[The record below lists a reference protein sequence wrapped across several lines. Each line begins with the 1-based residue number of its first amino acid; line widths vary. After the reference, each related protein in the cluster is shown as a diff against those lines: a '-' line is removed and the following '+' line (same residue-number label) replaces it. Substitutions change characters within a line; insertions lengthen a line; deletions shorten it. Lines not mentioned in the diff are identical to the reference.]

1 MKPTKNLP
9 NDFGI
14 IYNLFI
20 YYIMANYIIKLYLVS
35 TIFLILISLN
45 SFVFADYRKDVDLE
59 FLKQSDNADL
69 EVLIKYLISDKDG
82 NERFTELLTYNEKY
96 KKHYPNHRKYWDL
109 IAAEFQL
116 YGGNSFMNIYRGDK
130 GILYREILID
140 VIDEF
145 DVIYDA
151 SMTTEEIEISLLAK
165 ILQDSL
171 KNVDDRKIREE
182 NEEVRTCLIILKK
195 LPSDAKLAS
204 AMRTC
209 MKNLDFKYKIA
220 TNVAKLTAKKLGVN
234 LTTKAILIKVI
245 GRAGLLISLV
255 MDVISISDP
264 AYRVTVPSVIQ
275 IAYIR
280 QKLAYIAY
288 MRKSQKNNNYYKIM
302 GYVVFLVLL
311 IGGIIVFLNKRRRAR
326 IKSG

>member
-1 MKPTKNLP
+1 M
-9 NDFGI
+9 
-14 IYNLFI
+14 YNTI
-20 YYIMANYIIKLYLVS
+20 
-35 TIFLILISLN
+35 IFLILMSL
-45 SFVFADYRKDVDLE
+45 SYLVFADYRKDIDLE
-59 FLKQSDNADL
+59 FLKHSDNADL
-69 EVLIKYLISDKDG
+69 EVLMKYLISDEDG
-82 NERFTELLTYNEKY
+82 NERFTEFLTYNEKY

-130 GILYREILID
+130 GVLYREILID

-171 KNVDDRKIREE
+171 KNVDDKEIIEE
-182 NEEVRTCLIILKK
+182 NKEVRTCLIILKK

-204 AMRTC
+204 SMRTC

-220 TNVAKLTAKKLGVN
+220 TTVAKLAAKTLGVN
-234 LTTKAILIKVI
+234 LTVKAILIKVI
-245 GRAGLLISLV
+245 GRAGLLISSL
-255 MDVISISDP
+255 MDVIAISGP

-275 IAYIR
+275 V
-280 QKLAYIAY
+280 AY
-288 MRKSQKNNNYYKIM
+288 MRQKNNKEQYGYYKIM
-302 GYVVFLVLL
+302 GYIIFLMLL
-311 IGGIIVFLNKRRRAR
+311 IGGIVFFFKRRKAR
-326 IKSG
+326 IK